1 MDTNTITEQ
10 LPTTIRAFL
19 EAQEARDMDT
29 NTHTEQLPTTIR
41 AFLEAQEARDADAAL
56 ALLTR
61 QAVISDIGES
71 FSGDEALRRFV
82 SEAGAEFT
90 YTSEITKVDRD
101 GEIWVVSQH
110 LEGDF
115 PGGKADLDYRFA
127 LEGERVER
135 LDIVLG

>member
-1 MDTNTITEQ
+1 MDTNK
-10 LPTTIRAFL
+10 
-19 EAQEARDMDT
+19 
-29 NTHTEQLPTTIR
+29 HTEQLPTTIR

-56 ALLTR
+56 ALLTP
-61 QAVISDIGES
+61 QAVIADVGES
-71 FSGDEALRRFV
+71 FSGDKELRSFV
-82 SEAGAEFT
+82 SEAGAQFS

-101 GEIWVVSQH
+101 GEIWVVTQH

-127 LEGERVER
+127 LKGERIER

>member
-1 MDTNTITEQ
+1 
-10 LPTTIRAFL
+10 
-19 EAQEARDMDT
+19 MDT

-71 FSGDEALRRFV
+71 FSGEEALRRFV

-90 YTSEITKVDRD
+90 FTSEITKVDRD
-101 GEIWVVSQH
+101 GETWVVSHH

-127 LEGERVER
+127 LEGERIER
-135 LDIVLG
+135 LDIVVG

>member
-1 MDTNTITEQ
+1 
-10 LPTTIRAFL
+10 
-19 EAQEARDMDT
+19 MDT

-110 LEGDF
+110 LEGDTA
-115 PGGKADLDYRFA
+115 GKADLDYRFA

>member
-19 EAQEARDMDT
+19 Q
-29 NTHTEQLPTTIR
+29 
-41 AFLEAQEARDADAAL
+41 AQEARDADSAL
-56 ALLTR
+56 ALLTPG
-61 QAVISDIGES
+61 AVVSDTGES

-90 YTSEITKVDRD
+90 YTSEITKVARD
-101 GEIWVVSQH
+101 GEIWVVGHH
-110 LEGDF
+110 LEGNF
-115 PGGKADLDYRFA
+115 PGGTADLDYRFA
-127 LEGERVER
+127 LDGERVER